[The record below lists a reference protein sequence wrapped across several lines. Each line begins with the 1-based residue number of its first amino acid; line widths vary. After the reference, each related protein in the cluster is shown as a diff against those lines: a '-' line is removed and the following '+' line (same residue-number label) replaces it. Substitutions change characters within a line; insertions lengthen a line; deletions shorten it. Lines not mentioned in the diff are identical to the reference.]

1 MDVFGFFFVRE
12 QKSKL
17 KSLAHRGVRLRAS
30 AGQRRPR
37 CASRST
43 VSLKS
48 GVLLARVTSGVP
60 RPGLR
65 QACRCVTVRKR
76 YSAKAIAVQPPSSDA
91 RDPHR

>member
-1 MDVFGFFFVRE
+1 MPMCLVFFLFENRI
-12 QKSKL
+12 KSKL

-48 GVLLARVTSGVP
+48 GVLLARVTSAAC
-60 RPGLR
+60 PGR
-65 QACRCVTVRKR
+65 ACGRR
-76 YSAKAIAVQPPSSDA
+76 AVV
-91 RDPHR
+91 